1 MPSILSLL
9 QIAPPFILTAN
20 IPSLEA
26 WLFSF
31 LCADAD
37 VAELVGTRI
46 YEGIVPQGESY
57 PAISYS
63 VISGTR
69 DAESLDGVDGQVTNR
84 LQINCYAT
92 SGVKRRQL
100 ADAVREAMN
109 GLKSEDNDKEI
120 QDCWLENEINRE
132 EPMPGNEAQRLYGR
146 ILDFEITHV
155 EPI

>member
-9 QIAPPFILTAN
+9 QIAPPFVLERNVPT
-20 IPSLEA
+20 LEA
-26 WLFSF
+26 WLFAF
-31 LCADAD
+31 LCADSS
-37 VAELVGTRI
+37 VAAIAGTRI

-63 VISGTR
+63 VIGGNR
-69 DAESLDGVDGQVTNR
+69 EAESLDGVDGQVSNR

-100 ADAVREAMN
+100 ADAVRKVMN
-109 GLKSEDNDKEI
+109 GLKEDDTKEI
-120 QDCWLENEINRE
+120 QDCWLENEFNRE

-146 ILDFEITHV
+146 ILDFEITHI

>member
-9 QIAPPFILTAN
+9 QTAPPFVIERS

-31 LCADAD
+31 LCADAS
-37 VAELVGTRI
+37 VAEFVGTRI
-46 YEGIVPQGESY
+46 YEGIVPQDESY

-63 VISGTR
+63 VISASR
-69 DAESLDGVDGQVTNR
+69 ESDSLDGVDGQVTNR

-109 GLKSEDNDKEI
+109 GLKENDTKDI

-146 ILDFEITHV
+146 ILDFEITHI